1 MRKLIWNL
9 LPFDKLKFS
18 QLFLGFTKIKIHKKH
33 QFFSSFLTGNSIY
46 KNGSW
51 QDSFSYSFS
60 FNPHQGPIRI
70 MNINNQ
76 PDLLNKNFKEISY

>member
-1 MRKLIWNL
+1 MRILIWNL

-18 QLFLGFTKIKIHKKH
+18 QLFLGSTKIKIHKKH
-33 QFFSSFLTGNSIY
+33 QFFSSFLTGNSIHQ
-46 KNGSW
+46 NGSW

-60 FNPHQGPIRI
+60 FDPHQDPIRI
-70 MNINNQ
+70 MNIDNQ